1 MKEFVEYQLCYYLC
15 VNMIFMLNDLD
26 VYVLLENVDKRCFL
40 TTQIISLLQMY
51 TQQYIDSQDLMHA

>member
-40 TTQIISLLQMY
+40 TTQIISLL
-51 TQQYIDSQDLMHA
+51 